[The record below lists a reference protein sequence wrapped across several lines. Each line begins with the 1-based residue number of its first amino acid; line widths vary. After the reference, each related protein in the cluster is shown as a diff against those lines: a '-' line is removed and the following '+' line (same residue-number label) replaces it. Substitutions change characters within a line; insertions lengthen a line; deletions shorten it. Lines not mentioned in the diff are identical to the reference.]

1 MKISVIGAGAVGVAV
16 CSYILTMGE
25 CRELVLVDKNRDRS
39 EGEHLDFSHT
49 SALAFS
55 KNTHIVAGDYADAAG
70 RDVVI
75 ITAGAQIKVG
85 QDRQELAQINSGIC
99 VEIARELE
107 HYAPDAI
114 LIIVTNPCDVLA
126 HFIVSNTGYPPDRV
140 ISAGC
145 VIDAARLMKILG
157 DRVGLDPKN
166 VFGMVMGE
174 HGMSATIPWSIAN
187 IAGLSIDDYCVAHG
201 MPPFDKAALLEDVK
215 QAGIEIFRRKFNTNH
230 GIAASVFR
238 IIRAITINE
247 HSVLPVGT
255 QLNGEYGLNNVVL
268 SVPCVVN
275 AQGIERVLR
284 YPLLPDELAQLAHSA
299 DLLRK
304 VIDQVKVETGLD
316 G

>member
-1 MKISVIGAGAVGVAV
+1 MACGVSVAAEAGSDISVV
-16 CSYILTMGE
+16 
-25 CRELVLVDKNRDRS
+25 
-39 EGEHLDFSHT
+39 EGSH
-49 SALAFS
+49 
-55 KNTHIVAGDYADAAG
+55 
-70 RDVVI
+70 VVV
-75 ITAGAQIKVG
+75 ITAGAKQNPG
-85 QDRQELAQINSGIC
+85 QTRIELAGVNAGILKTMMPQL
-99 VEIARELE
+99 LE
-107 HYAPDAI
+107 VAPNAI
-114 LIIVTNPCDVLA
+114 YVIVTNPCDVLA

-145 VIDAARLMKILG
+145 VIDTARLMKILG

-304 VIDQVKVETGLD
+304 VIDQGKVETGLD